1 MRGAAPS
8 GSCRLPPPPAAVA
21 TSPTVRCPPRVPAR
35 RTAGLIDLMLGRQH
49 ARRLVGAA
57 EVVDDGLGQ
66 VHMGIGLLGQA
77 QAQLHHL
84 GRLVATWGLWPSPPN
99 RMTRRRRRTRSGQL
113 CPRPGSADT
122 AAEWNPCPP
131 AAGPHCG
138 DRMPNV
144 SCRTH
149 DAHAGL
155 GCHNGRARRPL
166 RTEPRPRGWPGHHSW
181 PPARTG
187 HASTAPTSTPQQG
200 RPGHARSAAACRDA
214 SIARALNGTARNSS
228 TTISR
233 SVRSGVVRRCRR

>member
-1 MRGAAPS
+1 MAPAPPSSASSAWPSWPRVSGAIAGVWTGEPSPAARGTTTRAGNVVRGAAPS

-57 EVVDDGLGQ
+57 EVVDGGLGQ
-66 VHMGIGLLGQA
+66 VHVGIGLLGQA

-166 RTEPRPRGWPGHHSW
+166 RTEPRP
-181 PPARTG
+181 
-187 HASTAPTSTPQQG
+187 
-200 RPGHARSAAACRDA
+200 
-214 SIARALNGTARNSS
+214 
-228 TTISR
+228 
-233 SVRSGVVRRCRR
+233 